1 MTTFIGPIYRFYSHF
16 SFVAHICHCF
26 SFFPFSLS
34 TGGISSEISLY
45 GTEISSTYPLLQ
57 QCKNKTKKTTKK
69 NESHTQPIRIK
80 NPTCVTPYYDTML
93 RVFVYWPRYFG
104 LK

>member
-26 SFFPFSLS
+26 SFLPFSLS

-57 QCKNKTKKTTKK
+57 QCKKKQKK
-69 NESHTQPIRIK
+69 KRISYSTNPNQES
-80 NPTCVTPYYDTML
+80 NVCDSVL
-93 RVFVYWPRYFG
+93 
-104 LK
+104 